1 MGYSSQS
8 HKESNM
14 TEARQHVIYNKSFV
28 ILNSSLSPM
37 LIFVPFICWKK
48 QSQFSCRISFWIV
61 LFTKKCHLI

>member
-1 MGYSSQS
+1 MGYSPQS

-37 LIFVPFICWKK
+37 LIFCAIYLLEK
-48 QSQFSCRISFWIV
+48 
-61 LFTKKCHLI
+61 TKSVFL